1 MGEMST
7 KVALASLLSL
17 LLLCAGCT
25 GVERNTVVESN
36 TVFFYGE
43 DIIPAI
49 AVENFTLIDSEG
61 QDWNYHNQTEGKVVV
76 IAFLFT
82 NCIDICPIVTENL
95 RWVHSQLSEEEH
107 NGTQFLTITV
117 DPWRDDTTALSEWKQ
132 YRNASW
138 PHVTTNSTDEDS
150 PAFEIIQSV
159 WENFAVGLSIEETPE
174 NETNTSA
181 RHHPDAYSVNHST
194 GTVLVDSNGMQRV
207 WWGDNDWLTDL
218 VLADI
223 QTLLKDD
230 LN

>member
-7 KVALASLLSL
+7 KAALSSLLSL

-25 GVERNTVVESN
+25 GVERNTVDESN

-61 QDWNYHNQTEGKVVV
+61 EDWNYNNQTEGKVVV

-95 RWVHSQLSEEEH
+95 RWVHSQLSEGEH
-107 NGTQFLTITV
+107 NQTQFLTITV
-117 DPWRDDTTALSEWKQ
+117 DPWRDDVFALAEWKQ

-138 PHVTTNSTDEDS
+138 PHVTTNSSDENT
-150 PAFEIIQSV
+150 PEFKMIQSV
-159 WENFAVGLSIEETPE
+159 WNNFAVGLSIEETPE
-174 NETNTSA
+174 NESNTSA

-207 WWGDNDWLTDL
+207 WWGDNDWMTDL
-218 VLADI
+218 VLTDI
-223 QTLLKDD
+223 RTLLKD
-230 LN
+230 

>member
-1 MGEMST
+1 MGA
-7 KVALASLLSL
+7 KVAMATLLSL
-17 LLLCAGCT
+17 TLLCAGCT
-25 GVERNTVVESN
+25 GVESN
-36 TVFFYGE
+36 TSSFHGE
-43 DIIPAI
+43 DIIPPI
-49 AVENFTLIDSEG
+49 PVENFILIDSEG
-61 QDWNYHNQTEGKVVV
+61 QDWNYYNQTEGKVVV

-107 NGTQFLTITV
+107 NRTQFLTITV

-138 PHVTTNSTDEDS
+138 PHLTTNSTDENS
-150 PAFEIIQSV
+150 PSIQIIQSV
-159 WENFAVGLSIEETPE
+159 WKNFAVGLSIEETSD

-223 QTLLKDD
+223 QTLLVDD
-230 LN
+230 LK